1 MGDTRIEGKQRR
13 RPKRFQG
20 SAIWDT
26 SDGRYSLANK
36 KGKIMRANRRAFTTT
51 AGLDVSAIKR
61 TTQA

>member
-1 MGDTRIEGKQRR
+1 MGDTRIESKRRR

-26 SDGRYSLANK
+26 SDGRYNLADK
-36 KGKIMRANRRAFTTT
+36 KGKIMRANKRAFTNT
-51 AGLDVSAIKR
+51 AGLDVSSISR